1 MQFESVP
8 PLSTKGAYHASPGH
22 RPGLVCGNNKALK
35 GRHHDGTSLQG
46 SGSFVA
52 VPQGVALGWYGDGPL
67 ALWPSQVK
75 VHAVF
80 Q

>member
-8 PLSTKGAYHASPGH
+8 PLSTKGAYDASPGH
-22 RPGLVCGNNKALK
+22 HPGLLCGNNKALK
-35 GRHHDGTSLQG
+35 GRHDGTPLQG

-52 VPQGVALGWYGDGPL
+52 VPQGVALGWYDDGPL
-67 ALWPSQVK
+67 ALWPTQVK
-75 VHAVF
+75 AHAVF